1 MTWTYSNTLA
11 TNRDMVRLKI
21 GDTDTNDQ
29 LLQNETIDALLTAR
43 SNSVVDASI
52 DCVRAV
58 LAVFVREID
67 RSNVGITAN
76 RSQKFNQLETLLQQL
91 QAEARTGH
99 GGMFVGG
106 HSRSE
111 KETIEDDTDFLRPFA
126 KVGKDDFDNQI
137 ADECWRND

>member
-1 MTWTYSNTLA
+1 VTWSYSNTLA

-52 DCVRAV
+52 DCIRAI

-67 RSNVGITAN
+67 RSNIGITAS
-76 RSQKFNQLETLLQQL
+76 RSQKFNQLESLLKQL

-106 HSRSE
+106 HSRSD
-111 KETIEDDTDFLRPFA
+111 KDTIESNDDFIQPFA
-126 KVGKDDFDNQI
+126 KVGKDDFENQI
-137 ADECWRND
+137 SDERLRDC